1 MGYRLLLDENVE
13 REVYARLAAGDHD
26 VRHIDDVQSLEK
38 GASDEAVAAYS
49 LETDRTIVTYDDDF
63 VDGVPSDTFRA
74 VLFFEDDTMPARSV
88 ARIVDAMA
96 EAYPHEAVDGVQK
109 AGKAWL

>member
-13 REVYARLAAGDHD
+13 REVYSRLTAGGHD
-26 VRHIDDVQSLEK
+26 VQHVDDVPSLEK
-38 GASDEAVAAYS
+38 GASDETLAAYS

-63 VDGVPSDTFRA
+63 VDEVPSDTFRA
-74 VLFFEDDTMPARSV
+74 VLFFENDAMPARSV

-96 EAYPHEAVDGVQK
+96 DAYPHEAVDGVQK
-109 AGKAWL
+109 AGKEWL